1 MRPAGFLHQRVVLY
15 NNNNKDSGIALLLK
29 VMASESQCPWD
40 KLRDLNSSTALI
52 GHQVAVAAQSNE
64 AQQPTTS
71 FLSLPAEIRLKIY
84 TFALSISSYHI
95 LSMQA
100 LSTGEA
106 SPKSVRC
113 FMPHRAGHG
122 QHLYCFDTREPVSL
136 SLLRTCRLVYHEA
149 SFMPYSGNT
158 FKFYQD
164 PQAYRMF
171 MANRSLLQLQEI
183 RSLEIISEGP
193 RFGEKKRNDIWL
205 NMCTTMELMTSLK
218 HLKLALRM
226 VCISSLKGLC
236 SMQFFCPLHVGG
248 FGLLRLLTSHI
259 C

>member
-1 MRPAGFLHQRVVLY
+1 MNYQA
-15 NNNNKDSGIALLLK
+15 
-29 VMASESQCPWD
+29 
-40 KLRDLNSSTALI
+40 
-52 GHQVAVAAQSNE
+52 AVAAQSNE
-64 AQQPTTS
+64 AQQPPVS

-84 TFALSISSYHI
+84 TFALSVSSHHI

-113 FMPHRAGHG
+113 FMPHCTGHR
-122 QHLYCFDTREPVSL
+122 QHLYCFDTREPVTL

-149 SFMPYSGNT
+149 SLMPYSGNT

-171 MANRSLLQLQEI
+171 MENRSLLQLQEI
-183 RSLEIISEGP
+183 RSLEILSEGP

-205 NMCTTMELMTSLK
+205 NMCTTMESMTSLK

-226 VCISSLKGLC
+226 VCIYVFEGPVCHKFVLRSSYWWSK
-236 SMQFFCPLHVGG
+236 SATYAYQPHPVGPVRS
-248 FGLLRLLTSHI
+248 FGCQCLAMAHTSLRPSHI
-259 C
+259 PLLIFR